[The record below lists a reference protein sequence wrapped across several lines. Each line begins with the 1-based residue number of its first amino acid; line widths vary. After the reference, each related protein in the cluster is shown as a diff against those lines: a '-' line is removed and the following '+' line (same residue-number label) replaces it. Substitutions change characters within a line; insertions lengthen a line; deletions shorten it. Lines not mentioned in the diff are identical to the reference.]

1 MKRLSLIFLA
11 LCLALAV
18 PALAQDDAAAPRGD
32 KGFKALDANADGK
45 VTKDEFLAAAQKRA
59 VARWEKLDPTG
70 KGYVTKEELAGVR
83 EKARERAQA
92 RKDKKNAPAQ

>member
-1 MKRLSLIFLA
+1 MKRLPLIFLA

-18 PALAQDDAAAPRGD
+18 PALAQDAAEPKGD
-32 KGFKALDANADGK
+32 KGFKTLDANGDGK

-59 VARWEKLDPTG
+59 QARWEKLDPTG
-70 KGYVTKEELAGVR
+70 KGYVTKEDLAGVR

-92 RKDKKNAPAQ
+92 RKEKKNAPAQ